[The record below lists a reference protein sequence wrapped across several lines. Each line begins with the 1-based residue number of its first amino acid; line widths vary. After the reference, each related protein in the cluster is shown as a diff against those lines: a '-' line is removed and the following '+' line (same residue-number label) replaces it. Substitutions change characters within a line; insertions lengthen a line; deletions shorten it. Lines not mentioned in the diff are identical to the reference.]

1 MISKSGTD
9 LHDKV
14 LGARGAAVSTKA
26 TTVLDAWPLLVAVVG
41 IMYPRLPAFLYTV
54 ASAPLSRLTHVL
66 ALGMGILAVFAV
78 PFVGLV
84 LIRASAGANHV
95 RALRVRGVGMLLVVA
110 PVLTA
115 LGTSVSAYLSLRSR
129 AVPIWVAV
137 WTLAGAVVF
146 WRSAIPGPL
155 MSSAVSGR
163 IRRTHRA
170 FIVLLIAFVILH
182 LAVNLTALRD
192 LASYNQAAGW
202 FRFIWRT
209 PIGEPILIA
218 LLAIQMATGLA
229 LAVDVSAG
237 RSTFEHLCQITAGL
251 FIAVFL
257 TSHTFAVAVLG
268 RVLLDRGPAFTF
280 ASAGAAGVLGSAQGA
295 TLFPYYGL
303 AVVAV
308 LVHVA
313 RPLRLSVL
321 RHGGAARAR
330 TAAAMLIV
338 AAFVLSALLLTAL
351 VNPGAR

>member
-1 MISKSGTD
+1 MLPESEAH
-9 LHDKV
+9 LHRNV
-14 LGARGAAVSTKA
+14 LVAPPAAVPTNT

-41 IMYPRLPAFLYTV
+41 VAYPKLPSVLYAL
-54 ASAPLSRLTHVL
+54 ASAPLSRLPHML
-66 ALGMGILAVFAV
+66 ALAAGILAVFAV
-78 PFVGLV
+78 PIAGLI

-95 RALRVRGVGMLLVVA
+95 RALRVRGVGVLLVLA

-115 LGTSVSAYLSLRSR
+115 LGASVSGYLSLRSR
-129 AVPIWVAV
+129 AVPV
-137 WTLAGAVVF
+137 WIGVWLLASAIVF

-155 MSSAVSGR
+155 MSSVASGR
-163 IRRTHRA
+163 VRRTHRA
-170 FIVLLIAFVILH
+170 FVVLLIAFVILH

-202 FRFIWRT
+202 FRFVWRT

-229 LAVDVSAG
+229 LAMDVSAG

-251 FIAVFL
+251 FVAVFL

-268 RVLLDRGPAFTF
+268 RALLDRGPAFTF

-308 LVHVA
+308 LVHLA

-321 RHGGAARAR
+321 RRGGAARAR
-330 TAAAMLIV
+330 VAVALLIAAALV
-338 AAFVLSALLLTAL
+338 VSALLLTAL